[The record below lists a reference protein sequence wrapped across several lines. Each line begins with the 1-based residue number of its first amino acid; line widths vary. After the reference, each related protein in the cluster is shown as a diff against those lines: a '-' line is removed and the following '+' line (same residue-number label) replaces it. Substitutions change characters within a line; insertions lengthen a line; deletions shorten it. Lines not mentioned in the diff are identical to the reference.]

1 MEASQVSLKF
11 HHLFQKHNIK
21 LEGLPASLVKV
32 KRTPSHQSHQILAL
46 EERPAFKA
54 WAHTIS
60 TPKLIIE
67 DTV

>member
-11 HHLFQKHNIK
+11 HHLVQKHNIN
-21 LEGLPASLVKV
+21 LEALPASPIKV
-32 KRTPSHQSHQILAL
+32 KKIPSHQYHQILGP

-54 WAHTIS
+54 WTHTIS